1 MQLPKLGQLSPF
13 AVVSYTES
21 VLCGQ
26 TASLLT
32 GLCSLE
38 VIFLVLMSI
47 QAEAGEVRRMLEEAS
62 AQIAQQAQALGNMG
76 DDVEQKAAEL
86 AVTQAQ
92 LKSALTSL
100 DNANASIAES
110 QEIISSLKLEGSGGC
125 GVLWLPQRT
134 AHQHQDCF
142 SNKHCACKQVADA
155 DFRALA
161 SNHLCLPSFVC
172 VLQA

>member
-1 MQLPKLGQLSPF
+1 
-13 AVVSYTES
+13 
-21 VLCGQ
+21 
-26 TASLLT
+26 
-32 GLCSLE
+32 
-38 VIFLVLMSI
+38 MSI

-125 GVLWLPQRT
+125 GVL
-134 AHQHQDCF
+134 
-142 SNKHCACKQVADA
+142 
-155 DFRALA
+155 
-161 SNHLCLPSFVC
+161 
-172 VLQA
+172 